1 MIKSLPRVRVM
12 PPFPARRG
20 TRLSVIHF
28 QSARELARR
37 IADGEVSSEALRQER
52 EYIASID
59 SIYDLLAEQQI
70 LREAV
75 ELATASQRKT
85 ISSMMKTI
93 ERRMDEIEEDEAVIV
108 LLT

>member
-1 MIKSLPRVRVM
+1 
-12 PPFPARRG
+12 
-20 TRLSVIHF
+20 
-28 QSARELARR
+28 
-37 IADGEVSSEALRQER
+37 VSSEALRQER

-85 ISSMMKTI
+85 ISNLMTTI
-93 ERRMDEIEEDEAVIV
+93 TRRVDEIEEDEAVIV

>member
-1 MIKSLPRVRVM
+1 M
-12 PPFPARRG
+12 
-20 TRLSVIHF
+20 
-28 QSARELARR
+28 
-37 IADGEVSSEALRQER
+37 SSEALRQER

-85 ISSMMKTI
+85 IASMMKTI

>member
-1 MIKSLPRVRVM
+1 
-12 PPFPARRG
+12 
-20 TRLSVIHF
+20 
-28 QSARELARR
+28 
-37 IADGEVSSEALRQER
+37 VSSEALRQER

-85 ISSMMKTI
+85 IASMMKTI

>member
-1 MIKSLPRVRVM
+1 LK
-12 PPFPARRG
+12 A
-20 TRLSVIHF
+20 
-28 QSARELARR
+28 QKK
-37 IADGEVSSEALRQER
+37 VSSEALRQER

-85 ISSMMKTI
+85 ISNLMTTI
-93 ERRMDEIEEDEAVIV
+93 TRRVDEIEEDEAVIV